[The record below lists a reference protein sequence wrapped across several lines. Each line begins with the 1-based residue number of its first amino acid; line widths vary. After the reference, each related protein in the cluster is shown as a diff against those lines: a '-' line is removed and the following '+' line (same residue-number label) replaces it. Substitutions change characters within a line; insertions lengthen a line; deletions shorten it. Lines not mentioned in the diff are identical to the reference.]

1 MRSLFVT
8 VLLSV
13 VAPAVNAADEK
24 PVGNIWYGVMDAG
37 VREFRFRI
45 EPVPD
50 TDAATAQQLVSLDEG
65 GRVFP
70 LDDFRQDD
78 SQLQFR
84 LNISKAEY
92 SGTISDDGNVV
103 TGKWR
108 QRGKDLDLVFRKLD
122 AVHTD
127 RPSEV
132 WSGVMTALFQKLTMR
147 IRVYKQDDGSEIVY
161 LDSVTQKA
169 GGFKAKRTV
178 EGIEW
183 TIAVDSLGGSFKGTI
198 NKEKSEVKG
207 KWTQGG
213 VALDLTLSPD
223 TSEEDEIVKAP
234 SRPQTPK
241 PPFPYLVEDVTFT
254 NETDGVRL
262 AGTMTVPKS
271 ATPCPAAILISGSGP
286 QDRDESLLGHKPFWI
301 IADHLSRHGI
311 AVLRFDDRGTGASTG
326 DFQSAT
332 SEDFSRDVEAAFE
345 HLRRDPRVE
354 KNATGLIGHS
364 EGGILA
370 PMVAGRRSDVAFVIL
385 LAGTGVNGREILLSQ
400 GQLILKAQG
409 VTDEAALKAQR
420 DTQVALIDTVINA
433 PVDATQDELVA
444 SAMLILADVLPAE
457 ALEEETLKPTV
468 SAGIERVKSQWFRFF
483 LTHEPGP
490 VLEKVKCPVLALNGE
505 KDVQVDPQL
514 NLPAIREALR
524 KGGNTQF
531 ETVELPSL
539 NHLFQ
544 TCRLG
549 AVSEYQTIEETVS
562 PIALEKITNWIHQNA
577 LALPAK

>member
-1 MRSLFVT
+1 M
-8 VLLSV
+8 
-13 VAPAVNAADEK
+13 
-24 PVGNIWYGVMDAG
+24 
-37 VREFRFRI
+37 
-45 EPVPD
+45 
-50 TDAATAQQLVSLDEG
+50 
-65 GRVFP
+65 
-70 LDDFRQDD
+70 
-78 SQLQFR
+78 
-84 LNISKAEY
+84 
-92 SGTISDDGNVV
+92 V
-103 TGKWR
+103 TGKWT
-108 QRGKDLDLVFRKLD
+108 QRGRDFDLSFRKVD
-122 AVHTD
+122 AAHTD

-147 IRVYKQDDGSEIVY
+147 IRVYKRDDGSEIVY

-178 EGIEW
+178 EGNEW
-183 TIAVDSLGGSFKGTI
+183 TIAVDSLGGSFKGTN
-198 NKEKSEVKG
+198 NKEKSEVTG

-213 VALDLTLSPD
+213 VTLDLTLSPD
-223 TSEEDEIVKAP
+223 TSEKDEIVEAP
-234 SRPQTPK
+234 ARPQTPK

-254 NETDGVRL
+254 NEADGVRL
-262 AGTMTVPKS
+262 AGTLTVPKS

-286 QDRDESLLGHKPFWI
+286 QDRDESLLDHKPFWI

-311 AVLRFDDRGTGASTG
+311 AVLRFDDRGTAASTG
-326 DFQSAT
+326 NFQTAT

-345 HLRRDPRVE
+345 YLRTDPRVE
-354 KNATGLIGHS
+354 EEATGLIGHS
-364 EGGILA
+364 EGGIVA
-370 PMVAGRRSDVAFVIL
+370 PMVAGRRSDVAFAIL

-409 VTDEAALKAQR
+409 VIDEAALKAQR

-457 ALEEETLKPTV
+457 ALKEETLKPAV
-468 SAGIERVKSQWFRFF
+468 SAGIERVNSQWFRFF

-505 KDVQVDPQL
+505 KDVQVEPQL
-514 NLPAIREALR
+514 NLPAIRDALR

-531 ETVELPSL
+531 KTVELPSL

-544 TCRLG
+544 TCNTGGL
-549 AVSEYQTIEETVS
+549 SEYQTIEETVS
-562 PIALEKITNWIHQNA
+562 PIALETITNWIHQNT
-577 LALPAK
+577 LAPPKPATPTPSRAREIP